1 MRVFIRNRTKDS
13 CLKIPFLIYFRHFRT
28 IMGFTGNL
36 NRSWNSIL
44 EYKNKFW
51 GGNKSCV
58 CAFYT
63 PHICDGFFQFVC
75 HTIQILQTCGEQ
87 RIHPFLIWIFTGM
100 LFKLFTL
107 HADIPFFKSN
117 ISPLFQTC
125 RHQNNLP
132 VEGNQPPDGAF
143 ARVTRLLL
151 LLCYGIS
158 FLALLTPCKSSKHS
172 WIEAHINT
180 WIPLIW

>member
-107 HADIPFFKSN
+107 HADIPFLNQTFRRFFRLVDIK
-117 ISPLFQTC
+117 ITFQLKGI
-125 RHQNNLP
+125 NLQT
-132 VEGNQPPDGAF
+132 VRSRELPDCYSF
-143 ARVTRLLL
+143 FVTV
-151 LLCYGIS
+151 
-158 FLALLTPCKSSKHS
+158 
-172 WIEAHINT
+172 
-180 WIPLIW
+180 